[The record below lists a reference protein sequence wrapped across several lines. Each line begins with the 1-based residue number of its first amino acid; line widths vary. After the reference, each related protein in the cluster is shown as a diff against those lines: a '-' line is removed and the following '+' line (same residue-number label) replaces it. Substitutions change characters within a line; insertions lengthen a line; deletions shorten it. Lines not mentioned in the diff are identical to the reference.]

1 MNRGKS
7 WDIHGNSQDLQ
18 KTNELISSEQQFSN
32 LMDHNKCLAVKHRLS
47 IQQLAT
53 QSTV

>member
-18 KTNELISSEQQFSN
+18 KTNELISSEQQFSKLN
-32 LMDHNKCLAVKHRLS
+32 GPQLMSRG
-47 IQQLAT
+47 QT
-53 QSTV
+53 